1 MKKMYDLPKKG
12 FVPHYMPGFF
22 TRFQLVNTLRQIWT
36 PKLAEIPMD
45 LGPGSGPF
53 WGPGSSGDPRIRDL
67 GPFSDP
73 GLSARTV
80 ADDHF
85 EPLIC
90 G

>member
-1 MKKMYDLPKKG
+1 MKNMYDLPKKG
-12 FVPHYMPGFF
+12 FVPHYIPGFF
-22 TRFQLVNTLRQIWT
+22 TRFQLGNTLRQIWT

-45 LGPGSGPF
+45 LDPGSGPF
-53 WGPGSSGDPRIRDL
+53 WDPRVPGDPRIQDP
-67 GPFSDP
+67 GPLSDP

-85 EPLIC
+85 EPPIC